1 MRKRIL
7 IVDDNELIVEVMS
20 YILIN
25 NGYDVFSLPN
35 GDRVIEEVKKTHPDL
50 LIMDANMPGMD
61 GRDICKILKLN
72 KSTMDTPVI
81 ICSAEEDLDAALNGE
96 GRLRAVL
103 CGCAGTRVC
112 ALRDGSGMASP
123 GGRADRWCRA
133 SVRSTWADAHCFRVV
148 YKSTK
153 MKRKAS
159 TANHPREPW
168 LYVRWRLRSRPFSQR
183 HEPQASQ

>member
-1 MRKRIL
+1 PYIMRKRIL

-25 NGYDVFSLPN
+25 NGYDVSSLPN
-35 GDRVIEEVKKTHPDL
+35 GDRVIEEVQKTHPDL

-96 GRLRAVL
+96 GAPDDILHKPFDM
-103 CGCAGTRVC
+103 T
-112 ALRDGSGMASP
+112 ALIKKVEVQLA
-123 GGRADRWCRA
+123 A
-133 SVRSTWADAHCFRVV
+133 
-148 YKSTK
+148 
-153 MKRKAS
+153 
-159 TANHPREPW
+159 
-168 LYVRWRLRSRPFSQR
+168 
-183 HEPQASQ
+183 